1 MTFIQGLSMP
11 HSAIR
16 QQWLGRRR
24 RLKRVL
30 RVLPRR
36 ANVGRYPVIR
46 RFAEVARSRPYLWSF
61 KREHI
66 WPALYVGS
74 VLAFMPTYG
83 LQVFIALLAA
93 MVVRANLT
101 VMVALQMITNPL
113 TLAPL
118 YLMTHAVGQWLIERT
133 GYGDVDAGVASS
145 VNALVLGGIVV
156 GVAIAMLLDIA
167 WRVLAWEA
175 RRFTQRYRAWH
186 AAHTVVPDKQG

>member
-1 MTFIQGLSMP
+1 MP
-11 HSAIR
+11 PPAIR
-16 QQWLGRRR
+16 QQWLRRR
-24 RLKRVL
+24 QRLKRVL
-30 RVLPRR
+30 RLLPRR

-61 KREHI
+61 KRQHV

-93 MVVRANLT
+93 VVVRANLT

-118 YLMTHAVGQWLIERT
+118 YLLTHAVGQWLIERT

-156 GVAIAMLLDIA
+156 GFATALLLDLT
-167 WRVLAWEA
+167 WRVLAWDARRFEA
-175 RRFTQRYRAWH
+175 RRIAMSQR
-186 AAHTVVPDKQG
+186 

>member
-1 MTFIQGLSMP
+1 MP

-16 QQWLGRRR
+16 QQWLVRRR

-46 RFAEVARSRPYLWSF
+46 RFADAARSRPYLWSF
-61 KREHI
+61 RREHV

-83 LQVFIALLAA
+83 LQVFLALLAA

-118 YLMTHAVGQWLIERT
+118 YLLTHRVGQVLIALT
-133 GYGDVDAGVASS
+133 GYGAADAGVASS

-156 GVAIAMLLDIA
+156 GLVVAVALDLS
-167 WRVLAWEA
+167 WRLLAWEA
-175 RRFTQRYRAWH
+175 RRFAQRYQAWH
-186 AAHTVVPDKQG
+186 AAHTILPDARD